1 MLLDGAFK
9 FCMHGMS
16 VAVVHLCRASKAA
29 DAPKAGG
36 KARSGA
42 AAATA
47 TAAADEPP
55 SMDDLLP
62 RADISSQITGELIGM
77 LGSANWKERKQGMDD
92 VEAILAAAGGRI
104 QPCVSETIRFRRI
117 LAACST
123 HSAQCYWCLGITT
136 ACDLLSRAETRG

>member
-1 MLLDGAFK
+1 MRLR
-9 FCMHGMS
+9 
-16 VAVVHLCRASKAA
+16 RASKAA
-29 DAPKAGG
+29 GAPKASG

-42 AAATA
+42 AAATTA
-47 TAAADEPP
+47 AAADEPP

-104 QPCVSETIRFRRI
+104 QPCVSKASRSQDFDGLFHTFSPVLLVCWRHNCLR
-117 LAACST
+117 
-123 HSAQCYWCLGITT
+123 SAVK
-136 ACDLLSRAETRG
+136 S